1 MLLIPDRSILPA
13 SLRLYRRTG
22 ARVATLIVTLVT
34 VAVPIAAA
42 QPPAERAT
50 KPWHVTAPQLAAA
63 CRSAVSDM
71 RASVDA
77 AVRRPAASQTFANTL
92 RPIEEAAGALS
103 SRATMLA
110 ALLYLSPD
118 KAIRDS
124 STACNQLVT
133 NFGVELQADPRI
145 YAAAVR
151 ASHESLAPVDRAL
164 ALRYV
169 ENGRH
174 GGAALDSATRART
187 TAMFQR
193 LNDLSR
199 DFSLALSGDSTRL
212 SLSDSEVA
220 LLPEQLKPQVEQR
233 GAEHLLRVDAS
244 TIERFMRNVPSSDTR
259 RRFYVAYQRR
269 GGEANL
275 DRLRQAVA
283 IRDSLAHLFGFPSWA
298 AYQLDVKVAKTP
310 DRAIDF
316 IKHIDDGLLTKAR
329 QELDE
334 LAPIAEQDHLGHPV
348 TLWDLAFYSDK
359 LRRARYAVDP
369 NEVRQYF
376 PVEHVVSSV
385 LDIYQ
390 KLFGISLVE
399 VKPADAWAPA
409 IREFAVRDAATGR
422 AMGTAYLDL
431 FPRPDKFGH
440 FAAFPI
446 RLAWRRPDGSR
457 ELPAVAIV
465 GNRPAPGGK
474 EPSLLSHGDVI
485 NFFHEFGHAVAA
497 LADRSPYVTIGAG
510 GLRQDFGEAPSQMLE
525 NWMWEPSVLA
535 RVSRHYVTGKPL
547 PDSLIRRM
555 LALKHFRDG
564 NNGTAQAFYSAYD
577 LALHTSGAS
586 VDPLPLWKRLGAEL
600 TPLKDAEESLGPAS
614 FGHLMGGYDAGYYG
628 YLWSKVY
635 AQDLYTRFVREGAL
649 NPRAGRAYRD
659 TILAPGATEE
669 PDTLLQRFLGRPL
682 SYDAFFAEMGIGTT
696 GTSKPT
702 P

>member
-1 MLLIPDRSILPA
+1 MQPSSGSSRSLASRVWRRWTEANAVASLAMLLCLAAPAATAQRPADRAAKVWHLSA
-13 SLRLYRRTG
+13 S
-22 ARVATLIVTLVT
+22 
-34 VAVPIAAA
+34 
-42 QPPAERAT
+42 
-50 KPWHVTAPQLAAA
+50 QLAVA
-63 CRSAVSDM
+63 CRSAVTDM
-71 RASVDA
+71 RAAVDA
-77 AVRRPAASQTFANTL
+77 ALRRTPATQTFANTL
-92 RPIEEAAGALS
+92 RPIEEGAGALS
-103 SRATMLA
+103 SRTNMLA
-110 ALLYLSPD
+110 SLLYLSPD
-118 KAIRDS
+118 KAVRDS
-124 STACNQLVT
+124 STACNQLVS
-133 NFGVELQADPRI
+133 NYNVELQADPRI

-151 ASHESLAPVDRAL
+151 ASRESLAPVDRAL

-187 TAMFQR
+187 TAMLQR
-193 LNDLSR
+193 INDLSR
-199 DFSLALSGDSTRL
+199 DFSLALSADSTRIA
-212 SLSDSEVA
+212 LSDSEVA
-220 LLPEQLKPQVEQR
+220 PLPEQLKAQVVPR

-244 TIERFMRNVPSSDTR
+244 TRELFLRNHPSSDAR
-259 RRFYVAYQRR
+259 RRFYVAMQRR

-283 IRDSLAHLFGFPSWA
+283 IRDSLAHLFGFPTWA

-310 DRAIDF
+310 ERAIDF
-316 IKHIDDGLLTKAR
+316 IKHIDEGLLAKAR
-329 QELDE
+329 RELDE
-334 LAPIAEQDHLGHPV
+334 LAPIAEQDRLGHPV
-348 TLWDLAFYSDK
+348 AAWDLAFYSDK

-376 PVEHVVSSV
+376 PVEHVVSAV

-390 KLFGISLVE
+390 RLFGISLAE

-409 IREFAVRDAATGR
+409 IREFAVSDAATHR
-422 AMGTAYLDL
+422 AIGTAYLDL

-446 RLAWRRPDGSR
+446 TLSWRRADGSR
-457 ELPAVAIV
+457 ELPSVAIV
-465 GNRPAPGGK
+465 GNWPTPGGK

-485 NFFHEFGHAVAA
+485 TFFHEFGHAVAA
-497 LADRSPYVTIGAG
+497 LADRSPYVTVGTNA
-510 GLRQDFGEAPSQMLE
+510 LRQDFGEAPSQMLE

-535 RVSRHYVTGKPL
+535 RVSRHYATGKPL

-586 VDPLPLWKRLGAEL
+586 VDPLPLWNRLAVEL
-600 TPLKDAEESLGPAS
+600 TPLPDPEGSLGPAS

-635 AQDLYTRFVREGAL
+635 AQDLYTRFAREGAL
-649 NPRAGRAYRD
+649 NARTGRAYRE
-659 TILAPGATEE
+659 TILAPGATVE
-669 PDTLLQRFLGRPL
+669 PDAVLRNFLGRPL

-696 GTSKPT
+696 GTNKPT

>member
-1 MLLIPDRSILPA
+1 MS
-13 SLRLYRRTG
+13 RRTPCRIG
-22 ARVATLIVTLVT
+22 ATAVSVLVASFA
-34 VAVPIAAA
+34 VAVPTARAQRAAD
-42 QPPAERAT
+42 RAP
-50 KPWHVTAPQLAAA
+50 KPWHLTASQLATT

-71 RASVDA
+71 RHAVDA
-77 AVRRPAASQTFANTL
+77 AVRRPADAQTFANTL
-92 RPIEEAAGALS
+92 RPIEEAGGAMANRVTFLV
-103 SRATMLA
+103 TM
-110 ALLYLSPD
+110 LYLSPD
-118 KAIRDS
+118 KAVRDS
-124 STACNQLVT
+124 STACNQLVS

-151 ASHESLAPVDRAL
+151 ASRESLDPVDRAL

-174 GGAALDSATRART
+174 GGAALDSATRVRT
-187 TAMFQR
+187 TALFQR

-199 DFSLALSGDSTRL
+199 DFNLALSGDSTRL

-220 LLPEQLKPQVEQR
+220 QLPEQLKPMIEQR
-233 GAEHLLRVDAS
+233 GAEHVLRVDES
-244 TIERFMRNVPSSDTR
+244 TIERFMRNDPSSDTR
-259 RRFYVAYQRR
+259 RRFYVAYTRR
-269 GGEANL
+269 GGEANN

-310 DRAIDF
+310 DRAIEF
-316 IKHIDDGLLTKAR
+316 IRRIDEGLLTKAR
-329 QELDE
+329 QELAE
-334 LAPIAEQDHLGHPV
+334 LAPVAEADRLGHPV
-348 TLWDLAFYSDK
+348 TLWDLSHYTDK
-359 LRRARYAVDP
+359 LRRAKYAIDA
-369 NEVRQYF
+369 NQIREYF

-409 IREFAVRDAATGR
+409 IREFAVKDAATGR

-431 FPRPDKFGH
+431 FPRADKFGH

-446 RLAWRRPDGSR
+446 TPAWRRPDGSR
-457 ELPAVAIV
+457 VMPAVAIV
-465 GNRPAPGGK
+465 GNWPAPGGK

-485 NFFHEFGHAVAA
+485 TFFHEFGHAVAA
-497 LADRSPYVTIGAG
+497 LADKSPYVTIGTG

-564 NNGTAQAFYSAYD
+564 LNGTSQAFYSAYD
-577 LALHTSGAS
+577 LTLHTSGAS
-586 VDPLPLWKRLGAEL
+586 VDPLALWKKLSAEL
-600 TPLKDAEESLGPAS
+600 TPLQDAEESLGPAS
-614 FGHLMGGYDAGYYG
+614 FGHLMAGYDAGYYG

-635 AQDLYTRFVREGAL
+635 AQDLYTRFARVGPLDPA
-649 NPRAGRAYRD
+649 AGRAYRD
-659 TILAPGATEE
+659 IILAPGATEE
-669 PDTLLQRFLGRPL
+669 PDTLLQKFLGRPL
-682 SYDAFFAEMGIGTT
+682 SYDAFFAEMGIGSKETN
-696 GTSKPT
+696 KPT